1 MNALPMDHD
10 LTQLLRGFDYEPGRL
25 TARVI
30 ALADG
35 REVLQ
40 IRVELGLL
48 QMECEGRP
56 DGKPSVIA
64 AQKAAGD
71 DPAMRTESRPHSA
84 HDDSPRASLS
94 SADYESHAKLTT
106 EIAAAIRLE
115 IVQFQHRAV
124 AFLALDDA
132 QRAMADAQ
140 TALEGAAM
148 LCSRAEAS
156 EREWAEGMSFSILVL
171 RTRAMCAALK
181 SVGRVRDA
189 GAAIDGGLA
198 LMREVAERVG
208 IVGRFDVLGDVA
220 ALRALRDT
228 LTPQLPPAQRSEFE
242 ARLFA
247 AIRAENYELAA
258 ILRDELRL
266 L

>member
-10 LTQLLRGFDYEPGRL
+10 ITHLLRGFEYEPGRL
-25 TARVI
+25 CARVV
-30 ALADG
+30 ALGDG

-64 AQKAAGD
+64 ARIAAREDSVARADLRSEESD
-71 DPAMRTESRPHSA
+71 D
-84 HDDSPRASLS
+84 ASMDAAS
-94 SADYESHAKLTT
+94 SARDYEAHAALTT
-106 EIAAAIRLE
+106 ELAAAIRLE
-115 IVQFQHRAV
+115 VVQFQHRAV

-132 QRAMADAQ
+132 SRALRDAQ

-148 LCSRAEAS
+148 LCSRADAA

-181 SVGRVRDA
+181 NVGRVRDA
-189 GAAIDGGLA
+189 SAAIDSGLA
-198 LMREVAERVG
+198 LLREVAERVG
-208 IVGRFDVLGDVA
+208 IVERFDVLGDVA

-242 ARLFA
+242 ARLRA